1 MGWCVLLW
9 DGIDKKGGEGLKI
22 FGIPRGVSLIGGW
35 AVVFVDGV
43 VGEMEA
49 ERDA

>member
-9 DGIDKKGGEGLKI
+9 DGIDKKGGGPEN
-22 FGIPRGVSLIGGW
+22 FGIPRGVSYLGGW